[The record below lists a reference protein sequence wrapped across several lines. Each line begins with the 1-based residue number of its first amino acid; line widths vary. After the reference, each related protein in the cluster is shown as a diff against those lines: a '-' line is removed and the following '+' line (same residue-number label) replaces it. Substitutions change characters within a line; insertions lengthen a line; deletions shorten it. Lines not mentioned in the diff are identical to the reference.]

1 MSSPLKYHNSL
12 LMINAQDK
20 SPIFI
25 SNNIQR
31 FVVRL
36 LPFYIIF
43 PPAIIIFIYLY
54 LFIINN
60 IQAIIV
66 IQCDFLPKKT
76 PKNELKNLWKQA
88 TKNATCNNMQKKLLC
103 VISSECDKKSIL
115 LRFPTQNLWLFYR
128 YFVF

>member
-25 SNNIQR
+25 LNNIQR

-43 PPAIIIFIYLY
+43 PPAISIFIYLY
-54 LFIINN
+54 LFIIHS

-66 IQCDFLPKKT
+66 IQCDFLLKK
-76 PKNELKNLWKQA
+76 N
-88 TKNATCNNMQKKLLC
+88 
-103 VISSECDKKSIL
+103 SEE
-115 LRFPTQNLWLFYR
+115 
-128 YFVF
+128 